1 MSKERQESCK
11 AAIEKVSLFVIPS
24 LHFYV
29 YMHTFIMYTGIRVFH
44 YFFLVQKRLKRLKQS
59 ELYSQLKPIDLPKPK
74 PKVIIIII
82 KKIMMICLSFFLL
95 DSSSVK
101 CQ

>member
-1 MSKERQESCK
+1 MSRERQESCK

-24 LHFYV
+24 LHFYM
-29 YMHTFIMYTGIRVFH
+29 YMYTFLMYTGIRVFH

-59 ELYSQLKPIDLPKPK
+59 ELYSQLKPLDLPKSK

-82 KKIMMICLSFFLL
+82 KKISE
-95 DSSSVK
+95 
-101 CQ
+101 